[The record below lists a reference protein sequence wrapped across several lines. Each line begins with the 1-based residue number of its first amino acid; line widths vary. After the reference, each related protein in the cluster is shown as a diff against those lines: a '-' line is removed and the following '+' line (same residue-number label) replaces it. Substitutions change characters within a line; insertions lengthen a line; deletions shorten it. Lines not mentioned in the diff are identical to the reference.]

1 MTQIREFSLLFVDDD
16 PLLHQSLK
24 LIVPK
29 QWRVI
34 SCQDPNL
41 VPFDKFFH
49 LAFVDMHLTKN
60 STKPEGLDVIKKL
73 SELQPQLEIIAASG
87 DFDRE
92 IMEKSLKNGAQRYLL
107 KPWQVDEVHSILEKA
122 EALWYLRNVSQTN
135 RETTWVGQSQIS
147 QDLKRILARLKS
159 ETTPVLIE
167 GETGTGKEVV
177 ARILHEQENER
188 PFIPVN
194 IAAIAENLFESE
206 MFGHVKG
213 AFTGADQTKIGLI
226 EAAHGGDLFLDEI
239 EEFPLQHQAKLLRFF
254 ESGEI
259 RKVGAKDSQKVQTRI
274 IAASN
279 KPLDVMV
286 KEGKFRE
293 DLYFRLNSQKIQLPP
308 LKARLDDIQ
317 VLAEFFLEKQKP
329 RYNKT
334 LTQDGIETLKSYNWP
349 GNVREL
355 KRVCEQLALT
365 SPLPLIRS
373 EDVARWVKPSTGAI
387 SLATEKFDFT
397 VGLNKLVENFE
408 ASVIQNCLD
417 LETDMEKAAQ
427 MLDVS
432 KSNLYKKIKEYNLKA
447 KDN

>member
-24 LIVPK
+24 LIIPK

-34 SCQDPNL
+34 SCQDPRH

-49 LAFVDMHLTKN
+49 LAFIDMHLTRN
-60 STKPEGLDVIKKL
+60 SSKPEGLDVIKKL
-73 SELQPQLEIIAASG
+73 AEIQPQLEIVAASG
-87 DFDRE
+87 DWNRD
-92 IMEKSLKNGAQRYLL
+92 IMEKALKNGAQKFLG
-107 KPWQVDEVHSILEKA
+107 KPWQVDEVHSILEKT
-122 EALWYLRNVSQTN
+122 EALWYLRNAGHSH
-135 RETTWVGQSQIS
+135 RETVWIGQSQVS
-147 QDLKRILARLKS
+147 QDLKKTLARLKG
-159 ETTPVLIE
+159 EVTPILIE

-177 ARILHEQENER
+177 ARILHEQENSR

-194 IAAIAENLFESE
+194 VAAIPENLFESE

-213 AFTGADQTKIGLI
+213 AFTGADQLKIGLI

-239 EEFPLQHQAKLLRFF
+239 EEFPIQHQAKLLRFL

-259 RKVGAKDSQKVQTRI
+259 RKVGGKETQKVLTRV

-279 KPLDVMV
+279 KPIETLV
-286 KEGKFRE
+286 KEGLFRE
-293 DLYFRLNSQKIQLPP
+293 DLYFRMASQKIKLPS
-308 LKARLDDIQ
+308 LRSRLEDISM
-317 VLAEFFLEKQKP
+317 LAEFFLEKQKP

-334 LTQDGIETLKSYNWP
+334 LTSDGIEALKSYHWP

-373 EDVARWVKPSTGAI
+373 DDVSPWIKVQSRVISTNEKI
-387 SLATEKFDFT
+387 DFSL
-397 VGLNKLVENFE
+397 GLNKLVEDYE
-408 ASVIQNCLD
+408 AHLIQQCLD
-417 LETDMEKAAQ
+417 HESDVDQVAQ
-427 MLDVS
+427 LLNVS
-432 KSNLYKKIKEYNLKA
+432 KSNLYKKIKEYNLKI
-447 KDN
+447 KGH